1 MFNRGRHQLQDHE
14 QESALHANRTKIAMV
29 VVAILLSV
37 LLAQLYVLQ
46 VVRHDSYQTRS
57 NGNRIKV
64 LPVAPNRG
72 IIYDRNGEIL
82 AENTPVFSLQ
92 ITKSLVNEL
101 DSSIQ
106 SLQQLLKLDEPT
118 INQIERRLKNRSKY
132 QPVDVIRQL
141 TPEQVALFSAN
152 QHKFPGITI
161 EATLSRFY
169 PHGDSL
175 THVLGYVARIN
186 KRDKA
191 KLEENDQ
198 LNTYA
203 ATKFIGKQGIE
214 RYHESLLHGEIGY
227 EQVEV
232 NNQGKVIRIL
242 DFDPPVPGNDLVLH
256 LDMRIQR
263 KAQQLLAG
271 RRGSIIVTEPT
282 TGGVLAMVSNPS
294 YDPNLFVHGISS
306 SAYNELLDPIQTPL
320 LNRATQGLY
329 PPASTIKPL
338 LALVA
343 LEQQI
348 VDGDYTITDR
358 GQFTLAGVDHVWRDW
373 KRDGHGDVDLVK
385 SIEVSCDTY
394 FYQLAHKMGIDTIS
408 ENMQRFGFGEYT
420 GLDLFEESKGNM
432 PTRGWKK
439 ARYDEPWYLGD
450 TISVG
455 IGQGYWNATPIQLI
469 NSLNM
474 ILNKGRRI
482 QPQILRGTLLEGETQ
497 IIPSPELAPVN
508 FNQDHLHLI
517 MDAFYGTVNR
527 DHGTAYQ
534 AFRDTSYT
542 SGGKTGTA
550 QLFSIGQ
557 DEEYDED
564 AIQETLRDNAM
575 YVGFAPIDDPQI
587 SIVVTLENA
596 GGGSSQ
602 AAPVAQE
609 LFDLYFSEIA
619 PINMLSKQ
627 GGIAP

>member
-1 MFNRGRHQLQDHE
+1 MFNRGRQQLQDHE

-29 VVAILLSV
+29 VIAILLSV

-46 VVRHDSYQTRS
+46 VIRHDTYQTRS

-92 ITKSLVNEL
+92 ITKSLVDEL
-101 DSSIQ
+101 DLSIQ
-106 SLQQLLKLDEPT
+106 SLQQLLELDQRTVE
-118 INQIERRLKNRSKY
+118 QIKRRLKYRSKY
-132 QPVDVIRQL
+132 KPIDVIRQL

-152 QHKFPGITI
+152 QHRFPGITI

-186 KRDKA
+186 KRDQA
-191 KLEENDQ
+191 KLEESGQ
-198 LNTYA
+198 LKTYA
-203 ATKFIGKQGIE
+203 ATKFIGKQGVE
-214 RYHESLLHGEIGY
+214 RYHEALLHGEIGY

-242 DFDPPVPGNDLVLH
+242 DFDPPVPGSDLVLH
-256 LDMRIQR
+256 LDMRLQR
-263 KAQQLLAG
+263 KAQELLAG
-271 RRGSIIVTEPT
+271 HRGSIIVTEPT
-282 TGGVLAMVSNPS
+282 SGGILAMVSNPS

-306 SAYNELLDPIQTPL
+306 SAYQALLDPIQTPL

-343 LEQQI
+343 LEQQA
-348 VDGDYTITDR
+348 VDDDHTINDR
-358 GQFTLAGVDHVWRDW
+358 GQFKLPGVDHVWRDW
-373 KRDGHGDVDLVK
+373 KRYGHGEVDLVK
-385 SIEVSCDTY
+385 SIEVSCDTF
-394 FYQLAHKMGIDTIS
+394 FYQIAHQMGIDTIS
-408 ENMQRFGFGEYT
+408 DNMQRFGFGEYT
-420 GLDLFEESKGNM
+420 GVDLFEESKGNM

-439 ARYDEPWYLGD
+439 ARYNEPWYIGD

-469 NSLNM
+469 NSLNI

-482 QPQILRGTLLEGETQ
+482 QPQILRGTLLEGEPQ
-497 IIPSPELAPVN
+497 ILPPPELAPLTL
-508 FNQDHLHLI
+508 QQEHLHLV

-527 DHGTAYQ
+527 EHGTAYLP
-534 AFRDTSYT
+534 FRNTTYT

-564 AIQETLRDNAM
+564 RIRETLRDNAM
-575 YVGFAPIDDPQI
+575 YVGFAPIDDPQV

-602 AAPVAQE
+602 AAPVARK
-609 LFDLYFSEIA
+609 LFDFYFSEVA
-619 PINMLSKQ
+619 PMDLLSRQ
-627 GGIAP
+627 ETMTP